1 LTGLPLSRV
10 RLQLRTPEPF
20 GRRDRGKRM
29 KPAQLAKLRIFS
41 LSFLLPGLAGLIVSA
56 LVSAHYLDTLPKWPA
71 PEEMRMMPRDIHGVI
86 VYQTAEEDRIL
97 NLMEY
102 SSIGVFL
109 IGLVSGFVY
118 LEKWNSARVREADK
132 NEELARKAT
141 GA

>member
-1 LTGLPLSRV
+1 
-10 RLQLRTPEPF
+10 
-20 GRRDRGKRM
+20 M
-29 KPAQLAKLRIFS
+29 KAAQLAKLRIFS
-41 LSFLLPGLAGLIVSA
+41 LYFLLPGLAGLIVSA

-71 PEEMRMMPRDIHGVI
+71 PDEMRMTPRDIHGII
-86 VYQTAEEDRIL
+86 VYQTVEEDRNL

-102 SSIGVFL
+102 SSIGIFL

-132 NEELARKAT
+132 NEELARKPT

>member
-1 LTGLPLSRV
+1 MTGLPLSRV

-20 GRRDRGKRM
+20 GRRDSGKRM